1 MTVTIVDQIMAFLTT
16 DANRATFNTA
26 IGLAAY
32 AGKSFLR
39 RYGVGGF
46 QLDSVTLGTP
56 ADFRLQQIVATNPR
70 LMGYSERRSE
80 KPERKWIDYTL
91 HRPEL
96 AGWVDATFAAQVTM
110 ALHAVPGSI
119 VLGPGADVRDGGTA
133 TAPPPM
139 SFRTSFL
146 LGLDT
151 DAFTLNY
158 TMQVY
163 VLLAADLAPAADL
176 RRIQQIRSV
185 LEADPGF
192 LVSLDGPTDQRPF
205 VFAQIYAQNSAA
217 GGPLTPAAI
226 TVMFDQ
232 ADVLAAFFTPPA

>member
-32 AGKSFLR
+32 AGKSFIR

-46 QLDSVTLGTP
+46 QLDNVTLGTP
-56 ADFRLQQIVATNPR
+56 TDFRLQQIVATNPR
-70 LMGYSERRSE
+70 LMGYSERRGE
-80 KPERKWIDYTL
+80 KAERKWIDYTL

-96 AGWVDATFAAQVTM
+96 AGWVDATFAAQATM
-110 ALHAVPGSI
+110 ALHTVPGSI
-119 VLGPGADVRDGGTA
+119 TLGPGADVRNNGTA
-133 TAPPPM
+133 AAPPM
-139 SFRTSFL
+139 SYRNAFL
-146 LGLDT
+146 LGLNT

-176 RRIQQIRSV
+176 RRIQQVRSA

-192 LVSLDGPTDQRPF
+192 LVSLDGPVDQRPF
-205 VFAQIYAQNSAA
+205 VFAQIYAQDAA
-217 GGPLTPAAI
+217 ARGPLTPAAI
-226 TVMFDQ
+226 TAMFDQ